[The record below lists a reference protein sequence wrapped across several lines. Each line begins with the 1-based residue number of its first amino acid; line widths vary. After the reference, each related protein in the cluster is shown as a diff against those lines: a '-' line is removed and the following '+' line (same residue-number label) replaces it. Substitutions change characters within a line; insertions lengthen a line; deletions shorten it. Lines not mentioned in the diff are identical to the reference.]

1 MATRDGFR
9 PGQRITR
16 DELNRKLS
24 AAPASRVSG
33 PRVNSRRGETVIT
46 DEEEIY
52 LRITGVGSSPTR
64 YAWREVLH
72 DRFTGV
78 WSLGNRTGDT
88 TGDPAFE
95 INGAVLTAGDTIYRA
110 KRARSSGVWVFS
122 QGSGSGNIQI
132 KSGDT
137 RLMILGTY
145 DDYKHCEG
153 VPPKPPTTWADS
165 CGTTRTTTLCVPAY
179 AYAVYQ
185 RCGYI
190 WQKVGDTRTFGVWAN
205 ETNGGSTGAWG
216 RFHVPCWGGDRDPVT
231 WLPDPDADCIGV
243 SFEAN
248 GGSAISCSC
257 PTWFTAITCLQIT
270 VKWIDQ
276 PEGDPPT
283 NCSGCWDLMSS
294 RWGTQES
301 TTILYDFMGCVLQ
314 GDMGPFPINLLW
326 TQYDWGGDC
335 FWGPDEF
342 DPCDPCT
349 GFGKLVLSINSA
361 SRTSGGC
368 GNPANA
374 WMSWE
379 LKAKQLRDLICNCGT
394 GPLRLSVASPALACG
409 QLAEWVEISCC
420 PGDTIKGGTPGSL
433 PTNFIA
439 GGTPGSLPTDFIDGN
454 Y

>member
-1 MATRDGFR
+1 MGR
-9 PGQRITR
+9 P
-16 DELNRKLS
+16 S
-24 AAPASRVSG
+24 FSG
-33 PRVNSRRGETVIT
+33 GGLV
-46 DEEEIY
+46 
-52 LRITGVGSSPTR
+52 GVGTPNG
-64 YAWREVLH
+64 L
-72 DRFTGV
+72 
-78 WSLGNRTGDT
+78 SLLRMDLPVFWIKVTARTAGEGDAPDQYRWT
-88 TGDPAFE
+88 QVVRQTDGTWKEIVTSGGPGFDPAYE
-95 INGAVLTAGDTIYRA
+95 ANDDAVTLNKIYRA
-110 KRARSSGVWVFS
+110 IRDPNTGQVIFRVSAG
-122 QGSGSGNIQI
+122 GGGNVDI

-137 RLMILGTY
+137 RLIVLGTY
-145 DDYKHCEG
+145 DDYKDCPG

-185 RCGYI
+185 RCGYV
-190 WQKVGDTRTFGVWAN
+190 WKKVGDTRTFRVWAN

-257 PTWFTAITCLQIT
+257 PTWFTAITCLKIT

-276 PEGDPPT
+276 PAGDPPT
-283 NCSGCWDLMSS
+283 NCSGCWDLMAS

-314 GDMGPFPINLLW
+314 GDMGPFPVNLLW

-420 PGDTIKGGTPGSL
+420 PGDTIMGGTPGSL
-433 PTNFIA
+433 PEDFIS

-454 Y
+454 F